1 MSVSSNK
8 GEFMDK
14 KEITSVE
21 EYIQRSQPEVQS
33 LLREIRAFI
42 LKIAPVVEET
52 ISYQMPTY
60 RYYGNLVH
68 FAAHSHH
75 IGFYPGPDGIEA
87 FKERFSGLKYS
98 KGAVQFDLDKPIPY
112 DLIEEIV
119 MYRLKENELIH
130 IEKSQKKKNP

>member
-1 MSVSSNK
+1 
-8 GEFMDK
+8 MDK
-14 KEITSVE
+14 KVITSVE
-21 EYIQRSQPEVQS
+21 EYILQSQPEVQS
-33 LLREIRAFI
+33 LLLEIRSFI
-42 LKIAPVVEET
+42 LKIAPMVEET

-87 FKERFSGLKYS
+87 FKERFAGLKFS
-98 KGAVQFDLDKPIPY
+98 KGAVQFDLDKPIPF

-119 MYRLKENELIH
+119 MYRLKENERKH
-130 IEKSQKKKNP
+130 IEKSQKKKKP

>member
-1 MSVSSNK
+1 MISGTSK
-8 GEFMDK
+8 QFIDK

>member
-1 MSVSSNK
+1 
-8 GEFMDK
+8 MDK
-14 KEITSVE
+14 KVITSVE
-21 EYIQRSQPEVQS
+21 EYILQSQPEVQS
-33 LLREIRAFI
+33 LLLEIRSFI
-42 LKIAPVVEET
+42 LKIAPMVEET

-87 FKERFSGLKYS
+87 FKEHFAGLKFS
-98 KGAVQFDLDKPIPY
+98 KGAVQFDLDKPIPF

-119 MYRLKENELIH
+119 MYRLKENERKH
-130 IEKSQKKKNP
+130 IEKSQKKKKP